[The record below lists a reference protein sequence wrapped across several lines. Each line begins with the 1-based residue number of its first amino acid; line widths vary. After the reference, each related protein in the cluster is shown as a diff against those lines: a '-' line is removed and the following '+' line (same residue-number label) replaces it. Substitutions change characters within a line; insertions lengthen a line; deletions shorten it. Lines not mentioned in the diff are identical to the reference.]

1 MKRNRNDRKG
11 RPQLLAAVCVTAL
24 LVAGLSSTC
33 AGDDSLKSD
42 AKKAGHAVGSTAR
55 DIGHGAKQAGKDIGH
70 GAKEAGKAIGGAA
83 KEGGREFRRA
93 LKGQ

>member
-1 MKRNRNDRKG
+1 MHRNTTEVNG
-11 RPQLLAAVCVTAL
+11 RPRLLAAFCVTAL
-24 LVAGLSSTC
+24 VVFGLSSTS

-42 AKKAGHAVGSTAR
+42 AKKAGHAIGSTAR

-83 KEGGREFRRA
+83 KEGGREVRRA
-93 LKGQ
+93 FKGE